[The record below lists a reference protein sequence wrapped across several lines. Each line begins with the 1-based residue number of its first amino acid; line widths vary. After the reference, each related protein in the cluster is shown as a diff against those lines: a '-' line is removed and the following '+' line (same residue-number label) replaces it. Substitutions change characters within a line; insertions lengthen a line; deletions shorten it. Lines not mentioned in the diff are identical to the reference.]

1 MEKENEW
8 EKSYVHGK
16 RKQENER
23 GRKREHE
30 SKGKFKSTEK
40 I

>member
-1 MEKENEW
+1 V
-8 EKSYVHGK
+8 YGK

-23 GRKREHE
+23 GRKREYE
-30 SKGKFKSTEK
+30 SKGKLKSTEK